1 MRVAFAYH
9 FHDKDWHGGR
19 NYFSS
24 LFHAIEL
31 TRPAGLEIVF
41 ITGKKIIT
49 TLPAEFPKLEVIRT
63 SLLDRY
69 NPYWFL
75 RQLDLR
81 TLNSDRIFAHFL
93 RKQNIDVLS
102 HSGYLGFH
110 SGIKTLPWLY
120 DFQFMHLP
128 EYWKTK
134 HIKWAEQR
142 YRASCN
148 QADGVI
154 VSSKSALNDLDHF
167 AQNSKASKHVLQFV
181 SNPINFSKLLTKQEI
196 SAEYRLPDKYLYLPN
211 QFWSNKNHG
220 LVIKALGILKEQN
233 FEATVV
239 CTGKTVDGRQPEYF
253 DELMKQCADTGVSDQ
268 FRVLGIIPYTHTQS
282 LMAHSHGVINPSRF
296 EGWSTTVEEAK
307 TFQKPLLLSDIPVHR
322 EQAPSLGEFFS
333 TDDPAQL
340 ATLIKDT
347 LSCTYQAIDEHNITA
362 SYQKRLKDFGNAYI
376 KILEPMMKSRLQ

>member
-31 TRPAGLEIVF
+31 VKPADLQIVF
-41 ITGKKIIT
+41 ITGKKINT
-49 TLPAEFPKLEVIRT
+49 TLPQEFPKLEVIRT

-69 NPYWFL
+69 SPYWFL
-75 RQLDLR
+75 RQFDLR
-81 TLNSDRIFAHFL
+81 MLNSDRILASFL

-102 HSGYLGFH
+102 HSGYLGFN

-134 HIKWAEQR
+134 HIRWAEQR
-142 YRASCN
+142 YRASCD
-148 QADGVI
+148 QADGII
-154 VSSKSALNDLDHF
+154 VSSESALNDLDHF
-167 AQNSKASKHVLQFV
+167 AQNSKTAKHVLQFI
-181 SNPINFSKLLTKQEI
+181 SNPVNFSRLLPRQEI
-196 SAEYRLPDKYLYLPN
+196 SNLYNLPDKYLYLPN

-220 LVIKALGILKEQN
+220 LVIKALGILKKQN

-239 CTGKTVDGRQPEYF
+239 CTGNTVDGRQPEYF
-253 DELMKQCADTGVSDQ
+253 DGLMKQCADIGVSDR
-268 FRVLGIIPYTHTQS
+268 FRVLGIIPYAHTQS
-282 LMAHSHGVINPSRF
+282 LMVHSHGVINPSRF

-322 EQAPSLGEFFS
+322 EQAPLSGKFFS
-333 TDDPAQL
+333 TNDPAQL
-340 ATLIKDT
+340 ATLIRDN
-347 LSCTYQAIDEHNITA
+347 LGCDYHSIDEYKIME
-362 SYQKRLKDFGNAYI
+362 SYQMRLRDFGNVYMQ
-376 KILEPMMKSRLQ
+376 ILGATIGPLRQ